1 MKKLFC
7 KISIIF
13 LMLVNCN
20 FLFSLD
26 FVGPKDVAIVQWG
39 TPEETIDEN
48 IKFILEVKK
57 PITLD
62 EFVQDRN
69 NDDYFIDMVYE
80 AVTKEELLNR
90 IRSDK
95 NLYWHGG
102 GTTNYAKEFHVEKN
116 NILIHIQFSTSS
128 RDDIASP
135 IGVYVGRIIM
145 NDMVY
150 IVRYG
155 CNFKNKD
162 WKPLREQ
169 LTDYIELRQKYHG
182 MRYCWKDTEKSPE
195 QFYKAMISLDPS
207 LPKYVREFQ
216 KSWNEILSMTL
227 GL

>member
-7 KISIIF
+7 KVSIIF

-26 FVGPKDVAIVQWG
+26 FVGPKSVAIVQWG

-95 NLYWHGG
+95 NLYWYGG

-169 LTDYIELRQKYHG
+169 VTDYIELRQKYHG

>member
-7 KISIIF
+7 KVSIIF

-26 FVGPKDVAIVQWG
+26 FVGPKSVAIVQNG

>member
-7 KISIIF
+7 KVSIIF

-26 FVGPKDVAIVQWG
+26 FVGPKGVAIVQNG
-39 TPEETIDEN
+39 TPKETIDEN

-102 GTTNYAKEFHVEKN
+102 GTTNYAKEFHVERN
-116 NILIHIQFSTSS
+116 NILVQVQFTTSHHFE
-128 RDDIASP
+128 
-135 IGVYVGRIIM
+135 
-145 NDMVY
+145 
-150 IVRYG
+150 YG
-155 CNFKNKD
+155 QVAR
-162 WKPLREQ
+162 L
-169 LTDYIELRQKYHG
+169 L
-182 MRYCWKDTEKSPE
+182 
-195 QFYKAMISLDPS
+195 
-207 LPKYVREFQ
+207 
-216 KSWNEILSMTL
+216 
-227 GL
+227 

>member
-1 MKKLFC
+1 
-7 KISIIF
+7 
-13 LMLVNCN
+13 MLVNCN

-26 FVGPKDVAIVQWG
+26 FVGPKSVAIVQWG

-90 IRSDK
+90 IRSDE

>member
-7 KISIIF
+7 KVSIIF

-26 FVGPKDVAIVQWG
+26 FVAPKDVAIVQWG